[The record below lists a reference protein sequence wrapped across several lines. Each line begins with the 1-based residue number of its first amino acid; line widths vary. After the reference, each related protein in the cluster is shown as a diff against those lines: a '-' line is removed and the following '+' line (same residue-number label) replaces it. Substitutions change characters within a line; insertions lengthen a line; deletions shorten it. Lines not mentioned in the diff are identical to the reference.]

1 MIKMKQTLL
10 TISIFVFVSAFSQK
24 QLPNIKLTTLDG
36 KSIEIQDKTSNDKIT
51 VLSFWATWCAP
62 CINELDAISD
72 VYEDWMEETNV
83 ELIAISTDDSR
94 TQKRIKPLINGK
106 GWEFNILIDKN
117 QELKR
122 ALNISII
129 PHIIILKNNKILYR
143 HTGYSP
149 GYEEQLYEKIK
160 QYSK

>member
-1 MIKMKQTLL
+1 MKQLLL
-10 TISIFVFVSAFSQK
+10 TITIFSFISVFSQK
-24 QLPNIKLTTLDG
+24 QLPNIMLKTLDG
-36 KSIEIQDKTSNDKIT
+36 KSVKIQDKTSKNKIT

-62 CINELDAISD
+62 CINELDEISD
-72 VYEDWMEETNV
+72 VYEDWTEETNV
-83 ELIAISTDDSR
+83 DFIAISIDDPR
-94 TQKRIKPLINGK
+94 TQKRINPLINGK

-149 GYEEQLYEKIK
+149 GFEEQLYEKIK

>member
-1 MIKMKQTLL
+1 MKQLLL
-10 TISIFVFVSAFSQK
+10 TITIFSFISVFSQK
-24 QLPNIKLTTLDG
+24 QLPNIMLKTLDG
-36 KSIEIQDKTSNDKIT
+36 KSVKIQDKTSKNKIT

-62 CINELDAISD
+62 CINELDEISD
-72 VYEDWMEETNV
+72 VYEDWTKETNV
-83 ELIAISTDDSR
+83 DFIAISIDDPR
-94 TQKRIKPLINGK
+94 TQKRINPLINGK

-149 GYEEQLYEKIK
+149 GFEEQLYEKIK

>member
-1 MIKMKQTLL
+1 MKQTLL